1 MTTASHSP
9 VDATEYFGADPAM
22 RRRDLSTVAAGL
34 VGSEILKIATEVRAM
49 QAAGKPVLNLT
60 VGDFSPKEFPIPDAL
75 TEATM
80 RALESGQTNY
90 PPADGM
96 PELRQALQ
104 HLYERELGLRYPL
117 SSIIVQSGGRPGIY
131 AAYVSLIDPGE
142 AVLYP
147 LPSWNNEY
155 YCQLVGARPIQVET
169 RAEDGFMP
177 TADSLAPHIGAARL
191 VVLNTPVN
199 PTGTV
204 MSADHL
210 RAICELI
217 LAENRRRAET
227 GERAVYLLFDQ
238 IYWMLTFGDARHV
251 TPIEVAPEMAAYT
264 VMVDGISKSF
274 AATGLRVGW
283 TFAPPAVA
291 APIRDVIAHIGA
303 WAPKPV
309 QMATAELLNDVEAVH
324 EYHAQMKR
332 EAQQRLIALCEGFGQ
347 MRAAGLPVDSLDP
360 EGAIYLSA
368 RLNLIGREFEG
379 KRFGSSDDIRRF
391 VLDQAGFAV
400 VPFDAFGF
408 HGESGWV
415 RLSVG
420 AVSLKDIDGG
430 LRRLRSALERVT

>member
-1 MTTASHSP
+1 MATMSRP
-9 VDATEYFGADPAM
+9 LIDAAEHFGADPAE

-34 VGSEILKIATEVRAM
+34 VGSTILKIATEVRAM
-49 QAAGKPVLNLT
+49 IAAGKPVLNLT

-75 TEATM
+75 REATV

-90 PPADGM
+90 PPADGV
-96 PELRQALQ
+96 PELRQAIQ
-104 HLYERELGLRYPL
+104 HLYERDLGLRYPL

-131 AAYVSLIDPGE
+131 ATYASLIDPGE

-155 YCQLVGARPIQVET
+155 YCHLVGARSIEVET

-177 TADSLAPHIGAARL
+177 TAESLAPHIGEARL

-204 MSADHL
+204 MPADHL
-210 RAICELI
+210 RAICDLI
-217 LAENRRRAET
+217 LAENERRAAS
-227 GERAVYLLFDQ
+227 GGRAVYLLFDQ

-251 TPIEVAPEMAAYT
+251 TPIEVAPEMAAWT
-264 VMVDGISKSF
+264 IMVDGISKSF

-283 TFAPPAVA
+283 TIAPPAIA

-309 QMATAELLNDVEAVH
+309 QIATAELLNDVEAVH
-324 EYHAQMKR
+324 EYHTQMKH
-332 EAQQRLIALCEGFGQ
+332 EAQQRLTALCEGFGA
-347 MRAAGLPVDSLDP
+347 MREAGLPADSLDP
-360 EGAIYLSA
+360 EGAIYLTA
-368 RLNLIGREFEG
+368 RLDLVGREFEG
-379 KRFGSSDDIRRF
+379 KRFDSNDDIRRF

-400 VPFDAFGF
+400 VPFDAFGYK
-408 HGESGWV
+408 GESGWV

-420 AVSLKDIDGG
+420 AVSMKDIQGG
-430 LRRLRSALERVT
+430 LTRLRSALERVR